1 VIRIV
6 TSTAKGTRSDD
17 GFAWY
22 REFVTPN
29 TVSSRMR
36 MGGRSVRGDEF
47 VIHPEIPL
55 IAKLFVNVPDTKIWL
70 TNPAPGGNLG
80 QI

>member
-1 VIRIV
+1 VVPRIRDAEYGLV
-6 TSTAKGTRSDD
+6 AH
-17 GFAWY
+17 A
-22 REFVTPN
+22 N
-29 TVSSRMR
+29 
-36 MGGRSVRGDEF
+36 GRTLGQRDEF

>member
-1 VIRIV
+1 
-6 TSTAKGTRSDD
+6 
-17 GFAWY
+17 
-22 REFVTPN
+22 
-29 TVSSRMR
+29 

-70 TNPAPGGNLG
+70 TNPAPGKNLG